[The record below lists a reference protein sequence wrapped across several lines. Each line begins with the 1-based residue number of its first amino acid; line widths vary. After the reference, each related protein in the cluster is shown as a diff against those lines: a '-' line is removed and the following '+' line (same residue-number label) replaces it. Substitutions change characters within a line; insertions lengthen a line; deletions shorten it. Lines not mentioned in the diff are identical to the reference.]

1 MDKFSIVFVCK
12 ISTNKLNI
20 RLKYHYFTIYF
31 LLEAKYHFWT
41 NDSKA
46 LQYAVLLLAHR
57 YIIVNV
63 TFCISNNRETL
74 IYPIFMLKQSIS
86 STLSICYN
94 FLSFQ
99 FNIWN
104 LALYVT
110 LWRLIWLNMRIFN
123 VPRAHWAIN
132 RTVHIEP

>member
-31 LLEAKYHFWT
+31 LLEAKYHFST
-41 NDSKA
+41 NERKA
-46 LQYAVLLLAHR
+46 LQYAVLWLAHR

-63 TFCISNNRETL
+63 TFYISNNRETL

-86 STLSICYN
+86 ETLSICYN

-99 FNIWN
+99 FNIRI
-104 LALYVT
+104 LALNVT
-110 LWRLIWLNMRIFN
+110 WRRLILPNMRIFN
-123 VPRAHWAIN
+123 IYTHTAER
-132 RTVHIEP
+132 RTVLSKL